1 MVLELSG
8 EDIVEHGIDGN
19 VASTSVFERRSILL
33 PKITSSLTMLCG
45 MRLLVAYVSA
55 RKLTKSSST
64 PCNSIVAVSR
74 CLERDGLEAMMPQEL
89 AGTPTDW
96 RCLKK
101 CSANECPIIR
111 SMAMS
116 RSWHSIPKSCSI
128 TMQSYLVADPS
139 SGYAKSNGKALQ
151 ADTITEKPENLL
163 LVWSWNN
170 SVLYSPLCTQ
180 QRGNERRSLTV
191 RS

>member
-1 MVLELSG
+1 
-8 EDIVEHGIDGN
+8 
-19 VASTSVFERRSILL
+19 
-33 PKITSSLTMLCG
+33 
-45 MRLLVAYVSA
+45 
-55 RKLTKSSST
+55 
-64 PCNSIVAVSR
+64 
-74 CLERDGLEAMMPQEL
+74 
-89 AGTPTDW
+89 
-96 RCLKK
+96 
-101 CSANECPIIR
+101 
-111 SMAMS
+111 
-116 RSWHSIPKSCSI
+116 
-128 TMQSYLVADPS
+128 MQSYLVADPS